1 MSVSRAELCAAHE
14 LPLVEDDE
22 DDKVTEYM
30 GGCGPAGG
38 AACRADESFFPRV
51 CV

>member
-30 GGCGPAGG
+30 GGCGPAG
-38 AACRADESFFPRV
+38 APRAVQMSRSSRV